1 MDLFCLPDRGV
12 DLYGPELNRSTSG
25 YSRTSEKER
34 RRGKKYIYE
43 ALLLT

>member
-25 YSRTSEKER
+25 YSRTLREGKKKK
-34 RRGKKYIYE
+34 KKYI
-43 ALLLT
+43 